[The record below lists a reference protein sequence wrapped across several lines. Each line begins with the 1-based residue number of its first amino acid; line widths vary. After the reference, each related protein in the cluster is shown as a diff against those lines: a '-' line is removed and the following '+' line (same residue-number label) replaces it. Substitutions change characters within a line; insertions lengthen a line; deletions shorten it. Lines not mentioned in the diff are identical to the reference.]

1 MASLEARDVRGLR
14 PTHGF
19 VFAAL
24 RSDDLTVGELAER
37 LEVSHQAAGKLV
49 GEMEARGLVRRVPDE
64 RDARRRRG
72 ILTARARRAMREGA
86 RAREEIEAR
95 LVAACGAGD
104 VEAAH
109 RVLAQVVG

>member
-1 MASLEARDVRGLR
+1 M
-14 PTHGF
+14 
-19 VFAAL
+19 
-24 RSDDLTVGELAER
+24 
-37 LEVSHQAAGKLV
+37 
-49 GEMEARGLVRRVPDE
+49 
-64 RDARRRRG
+64 

-109 RVLAQVVG
+109 CVLAQVVGWHGGSIDALARRARPIR